1 VIALRKPPKQRKF
14 STRRP
19 SGQPVLIVFALL
31 FVAALVAGLS
41 LMGNLSAEAVTALGA
56 VTTALVAL
64 INVKRSNSEVV
75 SPAPGCA
82 TPERVNASNCIA
94 IYLEQFLAARGFI
107 ISRAS
112 QNLQT

>member
-1 VIALRKPPKQRKF
+1 VDSRLVLGSQKSKTPELELECIASQREEVIALRKPPKQRKF

-41 LMGNLSAEAVTALGA
+41 LTGNLSTEAVTALGA

-64 INVKRSNSEVV
+64 INVKKK
-75 SPAPGCA
+75 
-82 TPERVNASNCIA
+82 
-94 IYLEQFLAARGFI
+94 
-107 ISRAS
+107 
-112 QNLQT
+112 